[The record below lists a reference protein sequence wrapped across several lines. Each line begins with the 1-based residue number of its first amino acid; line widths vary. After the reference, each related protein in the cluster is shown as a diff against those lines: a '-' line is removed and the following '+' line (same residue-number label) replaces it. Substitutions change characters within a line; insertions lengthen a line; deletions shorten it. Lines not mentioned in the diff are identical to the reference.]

1 MEEIKEKHVVI
12 ALGSN
17 LGDKNENLRL
27 ALKEIE
33 SNIGKIERVSQFM
46 ESEPWGFESENNFLN
61 ACLTCYTRLSPHQL
75 LAALK
80 NIEQQLG
87 RIKHHTSYED
97 RSIDLDIIFYHDKR
111 ITTHDLI
118 VPHPQFKTRTFVM
131 KPLLEICTQK
141 DVFYEFISD

>member
-17 LGDKNENLRL
+17 LGDKTENLRL

-33 SNIGKIERVSQFM
+33 SNIGKIDRVSQFL
-46 ESEPWGFESENNFLN
+46 ESEPWVFESENSFLN

-75 LAALK
+75 LAKLK

-87 RIKHHTSYED
+87 RIKNQTTYED
-97 RSIDLDIIFYHDKR
+97 RCIDLDLIFYHDER
-111 ITTHDLI
+111 IETSDLI
-118 VPHPQFKTRTFVM
+118 VPHPHFKTRTFVM
-131 KPLLEICTQK
+131 NPLLEICTQK
-141 DVFYEFISD
+141 DVFYEFISY